1 MYKITTLSKNNFS
14 INVPN
19 TFFRQETETNHLT
32 MIFPGLNYSCDMP
45 LLYYSAKIMLEAG
58 ADVIQVKYDYT
69 QTRSGGS
76 ASTLTERFGSL
87 AEDVIKITRIALDQ
101 REYKHL
107 TVIGKSLGTL
117 AIPNLLQADPS
128 LHPQTCIY
136 LTPILQELVP
146 VHDLIQT
153 CPRNLFVIGTNDRYY
168 DADLIYSFRT
178 SQPDNFMIIEVV
190 NHSLEFPGD
199 VVRSLE
205 VLNSV
210 VKTLKTIVQSQ

>member
-1 MYKITTLSKNNFS
+1 MYQITTLSKNNFLL
-14 INVPN
+14 NVPN
-19 TFFRQETETNHLT
+19 TFFRQDTKSNHLAL
-32 MIFPGLNYSCDMP
+32 ILPGLNYSCDMP
-45 LLYYSAKIMLEAG
+45 LLYYANQIMLEAG
-58 ADVIQVKYDYT
+58 ADVLQVKYDYT

-76 ASTLTERFGSL
+76 ASTLTERFGAL
-87 AEDVIKITRIALDQ
+87 AEDVIKITRIALEQ

-117 AIPNLLQADPS
+117 AIPILLQADLS
-128 LHPQTCIY
+128 LHPQTCVY
-136 LTPILQELVP
+136 MTPILKELEP

-168 DADLIYSFRT
+168 DADLINSFRT
-178 SQPDNFMIIEVV
+178 SQPDNFMIIEGV

-210 VKTLKTIVQSQ
+210 VKTMKTIVQSQ